1 MRTNLIKLTASLCI
15 LFSYLPLK
23 SQVIQ
28 INLRGRV
35 MLDPVNPAIG
45 ARVALLF
52 PDSSLAIQS
61 STDMN
66 GNFELKALPGS
77 FIISVALTGFKTSYN
92 NLILKR
98 ESPPQPL
105 NILLI
110 RDIQRLDEVTVKG
123 ARPYIERKPGK
134 IILNLGS
141 SLSVPGNN
149 AFDVLTRAPGVQS
162 DQNDNLILN
171 GRPGVAVAFDGKQVN
186 LSAEEIANL
195 LRNTQADGISQ
206 IELIS
211 NPGARYDAAGSS
223 GLINIRF
230 KKEESAGVNGSLNSG
245 FGYGESYKFNS
256 GLSLNSRS
264 KSINAFGNY
273 NYGNNERPERVFMNR
288 NVNLNNSITNF
299 NIYNKDNKTRETHNF
314 KTGLDYFINSQ
325 HTVGIML
332 TGFSNA
338 MRSVESNSSLIS
350 NNGKPDSTIY
360 TSSDENRSVQNLAY
374 NINYKSILD
383 KAGKELSVDLD
394 YLDYNRSSAE
404 QLDYTFL
411 NPGNIAY
418 RDKQYFRNSSPSL
431 IRVHSFNINYSQPLS
446 KTAKFDS
453 GIKAS
458 KVSSNNTRDFDQLI
472 NNDWRDDL
480 FRSSKFKFSEQIH
493 AAYINLSDKFK
504 NTSIELGLRA
514 EQTISKGAAI
524 NQPVLKR
531 NYINFFPSFQ
541 LSQKLNEKNNFDLSY
556 SRRIG
561 RPGYEDLN
569 PFYYFLDQYTY
580 REGNPF
586 LKPEYTNSLELSH
599 SLKEK
604 FTTTL
609 RYSYIK
615 DVSLNVSEQDD
626 VSKINKSV
634 RRNLDNQQNFGLEVH
649 APLQITKWWLAQIT
663 AQGYYQQFSSE
674 LSGSQLKNSKPY
686 FLTNIRQNFTFKNRV
701 TAEITGNYESSSA
714 YGIFVFEPIYVI
726 DAAIG
731 KTLFNNKSVLR
742 LSFSDILNTN
752 SYRFYTMFNNLDYYS
767 KEKVES
773 RVALLS
779 FSYKFGKNTV
789 KPARRRVTGLED
801 ERSRIR
807 N

>member
-1 MRTNLIKLTASLCI
+1 M
-15 LFSYLPLK
+15 
-23 SQVIQ
+23 Q
-28 INLRGRV
+28 
-35 MLDPVNPAIG
+35 DPINPAIG
-45 ARVALLF
+45 ASIALLL
-52 PDSSLAIQS
+52 PDSSLVIQS
-61 STDMN
+61 STDKN
-66 GNFELKALPGS
+66 GNFEVKALPGS
-77 FIISVALTGFKTSYN
+77 YIVSVALPGFKTSYN
-92 NLILKR
+92 NLILKTGT
-98 ESPPQPL
+98 SQQPL
-105 NILLI
+105 NILLT
-110 RDIQRLDEVTVKG
+110 RNIQRLDEVIVKG
-123 ARPYIERKPGK
+123 AKPYIERKPGK

-149 AFDVLTRAPGVQS
+149 AFDVLINAPGVQA
-162 DQNDNLILN
+162 DQNDNLALN
-171 GRPGVAVAFDGKQVN
+171 GRIGVAVAFDGKQVN

-230 KKEESAGVNGSLNSG
+230 KKEESAGVNGSLNTG

-264 KSINAFGNY
+264 KTINVFGNY
-273 NYGNNERPERVFMNR
+273 NYGNNERPERIFLDR

-299 NIYNKDNKTRETHNF
+299 NIHNKDNKFRETHNF
-314 KTGLDYFINSQ
+314 KTGLDYFISSK
-325 HTVGIML
+325 HTLGLML

-350 NNGKPDSTIY
+350 NNGMPDSTIY
-360 TSSDENRSVQNLAY
+360 TSSDENRSVQNFAY
-374 NINYKSILD
+374 NINYKALLG
-383 KAGKELSVDLD
+383 KKGKEFSVDFD
-394 YLDYNRSSAE
+394 YLDYNRNSAE
-404 QLDYTFL
+404 KLDYTYL
-411 NPGNIAY
+411 NRRNIPY
-418 RDKQYFRNSSPSL
+418 RDKEYFRNSSPSA
-431 IRVHSFNINYSQPLS
+431 ISVYSVNMNYSQPLS

-453 GIKAS
+453 GIKTS
-458 KVSSNNTRDFDQLI
+458 QVNSNNTRDFDQLI
-472 NNDWRDDL
+472 NYDWRDDL
-480 FRSSKFKFSEQIH
+480 FRSSMFSFNEQIH
-493 AAYINLSDKFK
+493 AAFINFSDKIK
-504 NTSIELGLRA
+504 NTNVEIGLRV
-514 EQTISKGAAI
+514 EQTVSKGTAI
-524 NQPVLKR
+524 NQSALKR

-541 LSQKLNEKNNFDLSY
+541 LSQKLNEKNNLDLSY

-569 PFYYFLDQYTY
+569 PFYFFLDQYTY

-599 SLKEK
+599 SFKER

-615 DVSLNVSEQDD
+615 DVALNVSEQDD
-626 VSKINKSV
+626 ISKISKSV
-634 RRNLDNQQNFGLEVH
+634 RRNLDNQQNFGIEINT
-649 APLQITKWWLAQIT
+649 PLKITKWWLAQIT

-674 LSGSQLKNSKPY
+674 LLGSQLKNSKPY
-686 FLTNIRQNFTFKNRV
+686 FLTNIRQNFTLKNQV
-701 TAEITGNYESSSA
+701 TAEITANYESSSA

-726 DAAIG
+726 DAAIA
-731 KTLFNNKSVLR
+731 KTLFNSKSILR
-742 LSFSDILNTN
+742 LSVSDILDTN
-752 SYRFYTMFNNLDYYS
+752 SYRFYTQFNNLDYYS